1 MQYILIFISAILVNN
16 IVLSQFLGICPFLGV
31 SKKVETAKGMGL
43 AVTLVL
49 VVATIVTYLL
59 QAYILNPLGLAYL
72 QTIVFILVIAALVQM
87 VEIVLKKLSPSLYQ
101 ALGVFLPLIT
111 TNCCILG
118 VSILVA
124 NGTYNAQGLE
134 PSLLTGTIYALCT
147 ALGFALALIV
157 FAGIRE
163 QMSLVKVPKG
173 MQGMSIALVTA
184 GLLAMAFMGFSGM
197 DKGIVS
203 FFGI

>member
-1 MQYILIFISAILVNN
+1 MEYILIFISAIFVNN

-43 AVTLVL
+43 AVTFVL
-49 VVATIVTYLL
+49 VIATIVTYLL
-59 QAYILNPLGLAYL
+59 QIWVLNPFNLQYL

-118 VSILVA
+118 VAILVA
-124 NGTYNAQGLE
+124 NGTYNGQGLE
-134 PSLLTGTIYALCT
+134 PNLLTGIIYALAT
-147 ALGFALALIV
+147 ALGFALSLIV
-157 FAGIRE
+157 FAGLRE
-163 QMSLVKVPKG
+163 QLSLVRVPQGVEG
-173 MQGMSIALVTA
+173 MPIALVTA
-184 GLLAMAFMGFSGM
+184 GLLALAFMGFSGI
-197 DKGIVS
+197 DKGIAV
-203 FFGI
+203 FFS